1 VKRLPRLAAATLC
14 VLPTLLGCWEEIKYE
29 PTATPVRQET
39 ADNSTAKPPESAV
52 SPAPGAVLPPGAEE
66 IATAPPADAT
76 PVEHSPVE
84 SPSVEAPPLDLM
96 TETPV
101 AEPPTTTTADAETAP
116 ADAASRPPL
125 AADVAQS
132 PTGEGASFDELFP
145 TDTPAPETA
154 ATADAS
160 VAETP
165 ATGAP
170 AATPAERL
178 AVWQAAQKWSFAAA
192 MYAKQLPPERYE
204 ATLAEAAAAAVSV
217 GVELPP
223 LPKAA
228 DGAGPEQAVVTALQ
242 GEPAAAVIASATE
255 RFGPA
260 AGGLANVAIRSNL
273 LLLSYSPRR
282 GDAAV
287 QAGDFTA
294 AAEASALPAE
304 AWQPLATLLDG
315 GSEYVAV
322 RSAIFAFHRQVDETL
337 SQAAGG
343 GSP

>member
-1 VKRLPRLAAATLC
+1 MKRLPLLTAAALC
-14 VLPTLLGCWEEIKYE
+14 VLPALLGCWEEIKYE
-29 PTATPVRQET
+29 PGPAAVRHET
-39 ADNSTAKPPESAV
+39 ADNSTAEPPASAV
-52 SPAPGAVLPPGAEE
+52 SPAPEPVLPTEPAE
-66 IATAPPADAT
+66 IATAAPADTA
-76 PVEHSPVE
+76 PVEHSPAEAPLVE
-84 SPSVEAPPLDLM
+84 TPPLDLA

-101 AEPPTTTTADAETAP
+101 AEPPAAASPEAVATP
-116 ADAASRPPL
+116 ADAATQPSLEADGAQPP
-125 AADVAQS
+125 A
-132 PTGEGASFDELFP
+132 GEGASFDELFP
-145 TDTPAPETA
+145 SETPAPDSPA
-154 ATADAS
+154 
-160 VAETP
+160 VA
-165 ATGAP
+165 
-170 AATPAERL
+170 PAERL

-192 MYAKQLPPERYE
+192 MYAKQLPAERYE

-223 LPKAA
+223 LPKAG
-228 DGAGPEQAVVTALQ
+228 DGASPEQAVVAALQ

-282 GDAAV
+282 GDAAI

-315 GSEYVAV
+315 GGEYVAV
-322 RSAIFAFHRQVDETL
+322 RSAIFAFHRQVDEL
-337 SQAAGG
+337 LAH
-343 GSP
+343 

>member
-1 VKRLPRLAAATLC
+1 MKRLSLLAAALC
-14 VLPTLLGCWEEIKYE
+14 VLPALLGCWEEIKYE
-29 PTATPVRQET
+29 PAATPVRQET
-39 ADNSTAKPPESAV
+39 ADNSTAEPPASAV
-52 SPAPGAVLPPGAEE
+52 SPAHEPVLPAEPAE
-66 IATAPPADAT
+66 VATAAPADAA
-76 PVEHSPVE
+76 PVEHSPAEAPLVE
-84 SPSVEAPPLDLM
+84 TPPLDLA

-101 AEPPTTTTADAETAP
+101 AAPPAAAAPEAATTP
-116 ADAASRPPL
+116 VDAASQPSLEAGGAQPP
-125 AADVAQS
+125 A
-132 PTGEGASFDELFP
+132 GEDASFDELFP
-145 TDTPAPETA
+145 SETPAHEMAPPAES
-154 ATADAS
+154 S

-165 ATGAP
+165 TAAAP
-170 AATPAERL
+170 AATPTERL

-192 MYAKQLPPERYE
+192 MYAKQLPAERYE

-223 LPKAA
+223 LPKAV
-228 DGAGPEQAVVTALQ
+228 DGASPEQAVVAALQ

-282 GDAAV
+282 GDTAI
-287 QAGDFTA
+287 QAGDFAA

-304 AWQPLATLLDG
+304 AWQPLVTLLESG
-315 GSEYVAV
+315 GEYVAV
-322 RSAIFAFHRQVDETL
+322 RSAIFAFHRQVDELL

-343 GSP
+343 TSP